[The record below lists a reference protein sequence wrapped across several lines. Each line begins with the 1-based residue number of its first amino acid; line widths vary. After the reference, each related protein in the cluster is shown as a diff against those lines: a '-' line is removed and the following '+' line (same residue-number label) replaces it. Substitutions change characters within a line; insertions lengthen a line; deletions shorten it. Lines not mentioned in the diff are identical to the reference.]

1 MEGFERVV
9 VYGVSCDRVTKQPIV
24 LLKVED
30 KNRLFPIWIG
40 HPETVAILMKLR
52 NATCPRPL
60 THDLVASVI
69 ANLSASLERVL
80 ITEVRDNTVY
90 AVLQLV
96 AGDEEIDVDS
106 RPSDAIALAMRVD
119 APIFTSSELLETGG
133 IEFEPQKEDVEEVV
147 EEFQR
152 FLDKASPEDF

>member
-9 VYGVSCDRVTKQPIV
+9 VCGVSFNLADKQPIV
-24 LLKVED
+24 LLKVEGE
-30 KNRLFPIWIG
+30 NRLLPIWIG
-40 HPETVAILMKLR
+40 RPETAAILMKLQKKVL
-52 NATCPRPL
+52 PRPL
-60 THDLVASVI
+60 THDLLASVI
-69 ANLSASLERVL
+69 DGLSASLERVL
-80 ITEVRDNTVY
+80 VTEVRENTVY

-147 EEFQR
+147 EEFRR
-152 FLDKASPEDF
+152 FLDRVSPEDF